1 MKKSGSV
8 LVFGLALA
16 MPFAQAMA
24 QGAGKAGAGG
34 AKGKGKAP
42 AAAAA
47 PAKPKL
53 GVALTAAQL
62 EAFRADLASRE
73 LDKATAA
80 ADALG
85 KASGTASSA
94 AVVNILLDQLALGT
108 SPKLSM
114 AILDALSFHK
124 SAAALEALSHY
135 ARNRNDELRV
145 KALYAIAATPDK
157 AAVPLLMRA
166 LHDSAGSVRAVAA
179 NALAQ
184 RKEMGAAET
193 LMALLKRGD
202 DSAASA
208 LGKLATPDL
217 AAKLGDLIGDVRDDL
232 LSTALGGLLMRD
244 DLKDEVKLEVVRAL
258 GKIPGEMSLAAL
270 AEYIAEPAGKVKPP
284 SRVEAEKILGE
295 RQ

>member
-232 LSTALGGLLMRD
+232 LSNALGGLLMRD

-258 GKIPGEMSLAAL
+258 GKIPGEMALAAL
-270 AEYIAEPAGKVKPP
+270 AEYIAQPVGKVKPP